1 VAKRNTSEAI
11 NTKEGEM
18 EFRAAAASYTKRATR
33 SKAAAREALKSVGI
47 ITKSGKL
54 TAKYK

>member
-1 VAKRNTSEAI
+1 
-11 NTKEGEM
+11 M

>member
-1 VAKRNTSEAI
+1 VAKRNKSEAI
-11 NTKEGEM
+11 NTKQGAK
-18 EFRAAAASYTKRATR
+18 EFRAAADRYTKRATK
-33 SKAAAREALKSVGI
+33 SKAAAREALRSIGI